1 MKQSKINTIVIHH
14 SASKPSTT
22 IQEITTWHKARGFS
36 TVGYTKVIYD
46 DGSIVNGRP
55 ENVVPASVKDHNKNT
70 LAVCL
75 CGNFEVDQPTQWQ
88 LISLELLI
96 REWKTKWPEAI
107 VVGHLDLAPTL
118 CPGKNLYAFIKKIWP
133 NG

>member
-22 IQEITTWHKARGFS
+22 IEEITAWHKARGFN
-36 TVGYTKVIYD
+36 TVGYHKVIYD
-46 DGSIVNGRP
+46 DGSIMNGRP
-55 ENVVPASVKDHNKNT
+55 ENTVPASVKDHNKYS

-75 CGNFEVDQPTQWQ
+75 CGNFEIDQPTQWQ

-96 REWKTKWPEAI
+96 REWKTKWPDAL
-107 VVGHLDLAPTL
+107 VVTHRDLAPTL
-118 CPGKNLYAFIKKIWP
+118 CPGKNLYNWVKSKFA
-133 NG
+133 